1 MFEIRTDLAL
11 ETREMY
17 KENKQQEIPGVE
29 VEKYEKD
36 IATITYVKVLD
47 EQGSQIMGKPKGVYI
62 TIESKSLKQADSDIK
77 DKMSKLLAEEL
88 VQLVPK
94 KKKFKTLVVGLGN
107 WDITPDALGPQ
118 VISKVF
124 VTRHYFEAY
133 GKIEDPTMRQVSA
146 IAPGVMGTTGIETVD
161 IIKGIVEKTQP
172 DLVIA
177 VDALASRRM
186 QRVYTTIQISDT
198 GIRPGGGVGNKR
210 KELSKETLGVPV
222 LAIGV
227 PTVVDAATLTNDT
240 IKLVIEHLCEQSEK
254 GSQFYNLLKEISDED
269 KYALIRDALEPYGA
283 NMIVTTKDIDT
294 IIRNISQIIANA
306 INIAIHPGIDLKD
319 VNRYLR

>member
-1 MFEIRTDLAL
+1 
-11 ETREMY
+11 
-17 KENKQQEIPGVE
+17 
-29 VEKYEKD
+29 
-36 IATITYVKVLD
+36 
-47 EQGSQIMGKPKGVYI
+47 
-62 TIESKSLKQADSDIK
+62 
-77 DKMSKLLAEEL
+77 
-88 VQLVPK
+88 
-94 KKKFKTLVVGLGN
+94 
-107 WDITPDALGPQ
+107 
-118 VISKVF
+118 
-124 VTRHYFEAY
+124 
-133 GKIEDPTMRQVSA
+133 MRQVSA

-177 VDALASRRM
+177 IDALASRRM

-254 GSQFYNLLKEISDED
+254 GSQFYDLLKEISDED
-269 KYALIRDALEPYGA
+269 KYSLIRDALEPYGA
-283 NMIVTTKDIDT
+283 NMIVTTKDIDM

-319 VNRYLR
+319 VNRYLQ